1 MIFLYQELYNIIM
14 ETLNPKNSEI
24 IKHIEVYIKVSAR
37 GNGIPFCDNQST
49 NMWEFQ
55 ATVVQHEWTA

>member
-37 GNGIPFCDNQST
+37 GIGIPFCDNQST
-49 NMWEFQ
+49 NM
-55 ATVVQHEWTA
+55 